1 MKTANLAKV
10 CLLPSAVSDLFACV
24 IQQGQITLADQY
36 GLIAA
41 LMNSSLSKEEE
52 DAINRLLYGM
62 QRGWLKVVDEV

>member
-1 MKTANLAKV
+1 
-10 CLLPSAVSDLFACV
+10 V